1 MQNGTQ
7 IIITNCEPSIHLGT
21 SHPGGRGSKKIGFVT
36 MNLLD
41 PPWGSVIFVCLTPFP
56 PPPFPLYWQLVGS
69 QFYTV
74 LPLCILLMTNA
85 PSEPL
90 PLKTCDPPQTNTP
103 PYPPPPPP
111 GHEEWLFTINVCV
124 DCVDISV
131 HKYIFIYFFFF
142 FFLCIF

>member
-7 IIITNCEPSIHLGT
+7 IIITNCERSIHLGT
-21 SHPGGRGSKKIGFVT
+21 SHPGGEGIEKNWFCHDEFTWSRMRLCNIRLPHS
-36 MNLLD
+36 L
-41 PPWGSVIFVCLTPFP
+41 PP

-85 PSEPL
+85 PSDRYPWKHVIH
-90 PLKTCDPPQTNTP
+90 PKPTP
-103 PYPPPPPP
+103 HPTPPPPQGMKSDCLP
-111 GHEEWLFTINVCV
+111 LVCV

-142 FFLCIF
+142 FSYVYFK